1 MEDNGGIAVLITS
14 DDGEQ
19 NLYRCTISS
28 LTNEENLLLEMH
40 RTVDGEEKGISWSA
54 SMDTQQV
61 DGEVYQNVDVQL
73 LWQGEHFLTIAAETR
88 PCETRPLLSDGD
100 VLDLGE
106 ISSARFKAYMTGVMF
121 TAGQILPRF
130 MMNLP
135 DSTRQFTTSVS
146 QLILDNAE

>member
-1 MEDNGGIAVLITS
+1 MSGVEGGLNIYTTTFS
-14 DDGEQ
+14 
-19 NLYRCTISS
+19 C
-28 LTNEENLLLEMH
+28 
-40 RTVDGEEKGISWSA
+40 K
-54 SMDTQQV
+54 
-61 DGEVYQNVDVQL
+61 
-73 LWQGEHFLTIAAETR
+73 
-88 PCETRPLLSDGD
+88 PRPLLSDGD

-106 ISSARFKAYMTGVMF
+106 ISSVRFKAYMTGVMF

>member
-1 MEDNGGIAVLITS
+1 
-14 DDGEQ
+14 
-19 NLYRCTISS
+19 
-28 LTNEENLLLEMH
+28 
-40 RTVDGEEKGISWSA
+40 
-54 SMDTQQV
+54 MDTQQV
-61 DGEVYQNVDVQL
+61 DGEVYQNVEVQL

-88 PCETRPLLSDGD
+88 PCESRPLLSDGD

-106 ISSARFKAYMTGVMF
+106 ISSVRFKAYMTGVMF

-146 QLILDNAE
+146 QLIRDNAE